1 MDFCYVWLKRIVGSE
16 TEAFS
21 AESTRNADE
30 LTGNITLKRGI
41 ERFTK
46 GLSAV
51 FCKMAAALK
60 PGSPLAFTF
69 HHNSLE
75 AYQSV
80 AVALLDAR
88 LTCSVTFPAPAEM
101 GGSIHISGTGSSIID
116 TIFVCR
122 STGKIARRTLANDS
136 SSLSQLVRTDLEQL
150 RIGGV
155 KPTRGDCRCIA
166 AGHLTRLAV
175 WNLKDHW
182 QSEETV
188 SNRLQAVNEWMK
200 AFGGLEPVLKHVG
213 DCNDLGPITATAT
226 VREEA
231 LNDRENGDHISF

>member
-1 MDFCYVWLKRIVGSE
+1 MK
-16 TEAFS
+16 AFS

-51 FCKMAAALK
+51 FSKMAKALK
-60 PGSPLAFTF
+60 AGSPLAFTF

-80 AVALLDAR
+80 AVALLDAG
-88 LTCSVTFPAPAEM
+88 LTCSATFPAPAEM

-116 TIFVCR
+116 TIFICR
-122 STGKIARRTLANDS
+122 STGKISRRTLANDPL
-136 SSLSQLVRTDLEQL
+136 SLSQIVRTDLEQL
-150 RIGGV
+150 RLGGV
-155 KPTRGDCRCIA
+155 KPTPGDCRCIV

-175 WNLKDHW
+175 WNLKSGW
-182 QSEETV
+182 QSEQRV
-188 SNRLQAVNEWMK
+188 LNRLQAVSQWMK
-200 AFGGLEPVLKHVG
+200 TFGGLEIVLNQL
-213 DCNDLGPITATAT
+213 NDRNHIGPTAASIS
-226 VREEA
+226 VREEPS
-231 LNDRENGDHISF
+231 NGGEDGEYISF

>member
-1 MDFCYVWLKRIVGSE
+1 MTL
-16 TEAFS
+16 
-21 AESTRNADE
+21 
-30 LTGNITLKRGI
+30 NITLKRGI

-101 GGSIHISGTGSSIID
+101 AGSIHISGTGSSIID

-122 STGKIARRTLANDS
+122 STGKIARGTLANDS
-136 SSLSQLVRTDLEQL
+136 SSLSQLVRVDLKQL

-226 VREEA
+226 VREEP